1 MYDRGTIVVASD
13 PFGNTPR
20 RPYVIIS
27 GDGHPFDRQ
36 QYIAL
41 GITTKE
47 YPESRSLANAFEAG
61 TLNRESFV
69 SPWAVVSLMDVDIDR
84 AVARLTTEF
93 VDIAVEAMTQYVFE
107 RPVVTTTT
115 DESSTM

>member
-1 MYDRGTIVVASD
+1 MYDRGVVVVASD

-20 RPYVIIS
+20 RPYLIIS
-27 GDGHPFDRQ
+27 GQNHPFAGQ

-47 YPESRSLANAFEAG
+47 YPEGRSLANAFEAG

-69 SPWAVVSLMDVDIDR
+69 SPWAVVSLMDIDIDR

-93 VDIAVEAMTQYVFE
+93 VDTMVETMTQYVFE
-107 RPVVTTTT
+107 
-115 DESSTM
+115 

>member
-1 MYDRGTIVVASD
+1 MYDRGAVVVASD

-20 RPYVIIS
+20 RPYLIIS
-27 GDGHPFDRQ
+27 GQDHPFAGQ

-47 YPESRSLANAFEAG
+47 YPEGLSLANEFEAG

-69 SPWAVVSLMDVDIDR
+69 SPWAVVSLMDIDIDR
-84 AVARLTTEF
+84 AVARLTSEF
-93 VDIAVEAMTQYVFE
+93 VDTAVETMTQYVFA
-107 RPVVTTTT
+107 
-115 DESSTM
+115 

>member
-1 MYDRGTIVVASD
+1 MYDRGAVVVASD

-20 RPYVIIS
+20 RPYLIIS
-27 GDGHPFDRQ
+27 SQDHPFVRQ

-47 YPESRSLANAFEAG
+47 YPEGLSLANTFETG

-69 SPWAVVSLMDVDIDR
+69 SPWAVVSLMDIDIDR
-84 AVARLTTEF
+84 AVARLTEEF
-93 VDIAVEAMTQYVFE
+93 VDTAVETMTQYVFA
-107 RPVVTTTT
+107 
-115 DESSTM
+115 

>member
-1 MYDRGTIVVASD
+1 MHDRGVVVVAAD

-20 RPYVIIS
+20 RPYLIVS
-27 GDGHPFDRQ
+27 NTSHPFAGK

-47 YPESRSLANAFEAG
+47 YTESLPLAGAFETG

-69 SPWAVVSLMDVDIDR
+69 SSWAVVSLQDIDVDR
-84 AVARLTTEF
+84 AVAR
-93 VDIAVEAMTQYVFE
+93 V
-107 RPVVTTTT
+107 T
-115 DESSTM
+115 DELIAAAVDKMMQYTRT

>member
-1 MYDRGTIVVASD
+1 MYDRGAVVVASD

-20 RPYVIIS
+20 RPYLIIS
-27 GDGHPFDRQ
+27 GQDHPFAGQ

-47 YPESRSLANAFEAG
+47 YSEGLSLANTFETG

-69 SPWAVVSLMDVDIDR
+69 SPWAVVSLMDIDIDR

-93 VDIAVEAMTQYVFE
+93 VNSTVETMTEYVFE
-107 RPVVTTTT
+107 
-115 DESSTM
+115 

>member
-1 MYDRGTIVVASD
+1 MHERGIIVVAAD

-20 RPYVIIS
+20 RPYLIVS
-27 GDGHPFDRQ
+27 DGTHPFAGK

-47 YPESRSLANAFEAG
+47 YAESLPLAGSFETG

-69 SPWAVVSLMDVDIDR
+69 SPWAVVSIQDIDIDR
-84 AVARLTTEF
+84 AVARVTEDLTETA
-93 VDIAVEAMTQYVFE
+93 VDEMTQYVG
-107 RPVVTTTT
+107 R
-115 DESSTM
+115 

>member
-1 MYDRGTIVVASD
+1 MYDRGVVVVAAD

-20 RPYVIIS
+20 RPYLLVS
-27 GDGHPFDRQ
+27 NETHPFDGN

-47 YPESRSLANAFEAG
+47 YPESLPLADSFETG

-69 SPWAVVSLMDVDIDR
+69 SPWAVVSLRDIDIDR
-84 AVARLTTEF
+84 AVARVSTELTDTA
-93 VDIAVEAMTQYVFE
+93 VDTMVRYVCE
-107 RPVVTTTT
+107 KRNTNGPG
-115 DESSTM
+115 